1 MGALGMETEMNSE
14 GLGLSASAWEA
25 ALPIP
30 GTLHRMGDA
39 GRAVSWRRYGS
50 GEPLVLIHGG
60 HGSWLHWVRNIE
72 RLATRHEVWV
82 PDMPGFGA
90 SDVLPRET
98 SFIEFVDALVAAV
111 DLAVG
116 RGRPIHLAGF
126 SFGAVVAAHLA
137 LRRGAV
143 HKLALLGPTG
153 HGGRRRE
160 ASAMVNWRR
169 SIVPADMLADLR
181 HNLEVLMLHGPV
193 DPLALEIH
201 RYSCVQTRYRSK
213 QTSQSPVLP
222 PVLAQLQLPMLMVW
236 GEHDATGVP
245 EEIGPLYQDGRAE
258 RHWQSIP
265 GAGHWVQYEAAE
277 AVNKLLLDWYR

>member
-1 MGALGMETEMNSE
+1 MRVSRIEMDDELVLSEQTLSATLVTPGALHR
-14 GLGLSASAWEA
+14 LG
-25 ALPIP
+25 
-30 GTLHRMGDA
+30 GA
-39 GRAVSWRRYGS
+39 GRVVSWRRYGA

-72 RLATRHEVWV
+72 RLAAAHEVWV

-90 SDVLPRET
+90 SNALPRET
-98 SFIEFVDALVAAV
+98 TFSELVDALAVSV

-116 RGRPIHLAGF
+116 PGRVINLAGF

-137 LRRGAV
+137 LRRGSV
-143 HKLALLGPTG
+143 RKLVLLGPTG

-160 ASAMVNWRR
+160 SSPMVNWRR
-169 SIVPADMLADLR
+169 STAAADMRADLQ
-181 HNLEVLMLHGPV
+181 HNLAVLMLHGPV

-201 RYSCVQTRYRSK
+201 RYSCVHTRYRSK

-222 PVLAQLQLPMLMVW
+222 AVLAQLQLPMLMLW

-258 RHWQSIP
+258 RRWASIP

-277 AVNKLLLDWYR
+277 AVNDLLFDWLQ